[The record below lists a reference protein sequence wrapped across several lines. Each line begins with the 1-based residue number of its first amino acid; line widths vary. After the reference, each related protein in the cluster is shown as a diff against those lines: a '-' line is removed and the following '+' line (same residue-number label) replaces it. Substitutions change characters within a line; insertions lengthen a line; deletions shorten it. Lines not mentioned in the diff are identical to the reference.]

1 MKEIESNREYWETVG
16 VGLDMWVWVQDRVLE
31 NGIPKEGGVD
41 RDGGQG
47 RQSMGEERLTQ
58 QCGHKSRNTGA
69 SGEGPDLFQDL
80 KDQHGWPSVKE

>member
-1 MKEIESNREYWETVG
+1 MKEIESNREYWEAVG
-16 VGLDMWVWVQDRVLE
+16 VGLDMVVQDCVLE

-58 QCGHKSRNTGA
+58 QCGHKSRCTGA
-69 SGEGPDLFQDL
+69 SGEGPDLFRDL
-80 KDQHGWPSVKE
+80 KDQHGWPSVRE